1 MEKKLSF
8 EDWKKE
14 CKRLLYEIDN
24 NITDENITYV
34 EMSHYNDYYKDGL
47 TPLEANKEAYSNDE
61 C

>member
-24 NITDENITYV
+24 NITDENISYV
-34 EMSHYNDYYKDGL
+34 DMFHYKDYYRDGY
-47 TPLEANKEAYSNDE
+47 TPEEANKEAYSNDE